1 MTIDLDRR
9 TLIGGLAIGATSL
22 AIAPSALAA
31 ATDQPLSFVVI
42 GDWGRGTE
50 AQHRVAAEM
59 GRAAAAAK
67 ARFVLAV
74 GDNFYDKGVESV
86 DDPLWKSMFE
96 DVYTHPALQVPWH
109 VALGNHD
116 YGGNPQAQVD
126 YTARSARWRMP
137 QRYYKVA
144 DRSLHHAGIDMFVI
158 DTSPF
163 VQSYRKDP
171 TNPRARNMSSQDVDA
186 QLAWLDAAL
195 GASRGKWKLVVG
207 HHTIHSG
214 GSAHGDTTELVERL
228 KPILLRRG
236 VQVYIAGHD
245 HDLQHIHR
253 DGLHIIQCGAGME
266 ARPVEPVEGTQ
277 FCIAQPGF
285 GVMTVDD
292 GKLTVEFRDQAGV
305 PLYRADIPAS
315 AKRGALAA

>member
-9 TLIGGLAIGATSL
+9 MLIGGFAIGATGL
-22 AIAPSALAA
+22 AIASNAPAA
-31 ATDQPLSFVVI
+31 ASERPLSFVVI

-59 GRAAAAAK
+59 GRAAAAK
-67 ARFVLAV
+67 DARFVLAL

-109 VALGNHD
+109 AVLGNHD
-116 YGGNPQAQVD
+116 YGGNPQAQID
-126 YTARSARWRMP
+126 YTARSPRWRMP
-137 QRYYKVA
+137 RRYYKVA
-144 DRSLHHAGIDMFVI
+144 DRTLDHAGIDMFVI

-171 TNPRARNMSSQDVDA
+171 ASARARNMASQDIDA
-186 QLAWLDAAL
+186 QLAWLDTSL
-195 GASRGKWKLVVG
+195 GDARARWKLVVG

-214 GSAHGDTTELVERL
+214 GSAHGDTHELVERL
-228 KPILLRRG
+228 KPVLLRHG
-236 VQVYIAGHD
+236 VQIYIAGHD

-253 DGLHIIQCGAGME
+253 DGLHMIQCGGGME
-266 ARPVEPVEGTQ
+266 ARPVKSIEGTQ
-277 FCIAQPGF
+277 FCVAQPGF
-285 GVMTVDD
+285 GVITVAGDR
-292 GKLTVEFRDQAGV
+292 LTMEFRDQAGAS
-305 PLYRADIPAS
+305 LYRATIPAN
-315 AKRGALAA
+315 AVRAA

>member
-9 TLIGGLAIGATSL
+9 MLIGGLAIGATGL
-22 AIAPSALAA
+22 AIAPNALATT
-31 ATDQPLSFVVI
+31 TDRAVSFVVI

-59 GRAAAAAK
+59 GRAAAANK

-74 GDNFYDKGVESV
+74 GDNFYDKGVASV
-86 DDPLWKSMFE
+86 SDPLWRSMFE

-109 VALGNHD
+109 AALGNHD
-116 YGGNPQAQVD
+116 YGGDPQAQVD
-126 YTARSARWRMP
+126 YTAHSARWRMP

-144 DRSLHHAGIDMFVI
+144 DRALDQAGIDMFVI

-163 VQSYRKDP
+163 VQNYRKDP
-171 TNPRARNMSSQDVDA
+171 ASPRARNMASQDVDA
-186 QLAWLDAAL
+186 QLAWLDASL
-195 GASRGKWKLVVG
+195 GEARRTWKIVVG

-214 GSAHGDTTELVERL
+214 GSAHGDTHELVERL
-228 KPILLRRG
+228 KPILLRHG
-236 VQVYIAGHD
+236 VQIYIAGHD

-253 DGLHIIQCGAGME
+253 DGLHMIQCGAGME
-266 ARPVEPVEGTQ
+266 ARPVRSIEGTQ

-285 GVMTVDD
+285 GMMTVAGDVLAVD
-292 GKLTVEFRDQAGV
+292 FRDQAGTS
-305 PLYRADIPAS
+305 LYRADIPAN
-315 AKRGALAA
+315 AGRDVPA